1 MPASSPPAL
10 SGESDERYRR
20 LFETAQEGIVLTTP
34 SGEIIDCNPT
44 ACELTGYDR
53 EELIGS
59 QASGLYDA
67 EAREELVRALQEEGQ
82 VKGMKVRLRS
92 KEDEELLCLVS
103 AILWTDEA
111 GEPTAIQSF
120 VRDVTEG
127 DRARAVL
134 LESEEKFRR
143 LAENAPVGIAVL
155 QGGPAE
161 DADARQWA
169 ISYANPAFAEILGYR
184 PKDLIG
190 RSPRELY
197 PPEDWPAVREW
208 IRRRFDQSG
217 EARLKTRGKTKSG
230 EPRHIEMFGGRIIHQ
245 GHPALVGGL
254 VDVTQRYRLQREMM
268 RIQEEERK
276 RLGQDLH
283 DGLSSKLTAARMKLE
298 NLTNRVER
306 ALRRRASGPEDG
318 GDEAVSD
325 PPFTETLIE
334 DLREIESEVGRC
346 ADDTRQ
352 LSRGLAPPAFSSD
365 EGLLEALQH
374 LADST
379 TDCSLVVGDEIEEA
393 GDASAL
399 SAEEKTQLYWV
410 VQEAVTN
417 ARRHSEAD
425 RIVIRLT
432 KSDGAL
438 TIVVEDDGEGFELS
452 EVERESLGLRS
463 MRHRADLIEADF
475 SVDTG
480 AGEGTSVR
488 CRFSR

>member
-1 MPASSPPAL
+1 MAASSPPHL

-44 ACELTGYDR
+44 ACELTGYER

-67 EAREELVRALQEEGQ
+67 EVREELVQALQEEGQ

-127 DRARAVL
+127 DRARTVL
-134 LESEEKFRR
+134 VESEEKFRG
-143 LAENAPVGIAVL
+143 LAENAPIGIALL
-155 QGGPAE
+155 QGGPA
-161 DADARQWA
+161 ADAQQWV
-169 ISYANPAFAEILGYR
+169 ISYANPACAEILGYH
-184 PKDLIG
+184 PKEIIG
-190 RSPRELY
+190 RSPKELCL
-197 PPEDWPAVREW
+197 PEDWPSVREW
-208 IRRRFDQSG
+208 IRRRLDRAG
-217 EARLKTRGKTKSG
+217 EARFKARGKTKSG
-230 EPRHIEMFGGRIIHQ
+230 EVRHIEVFGGRITHQ
-245 GHPALVGGL
+245 GRPALVGGL
-254 VDVTQRYRLQREMM
+254 VDVTERHRLQREIM

-283 DGLSSKLTAARMKLE
+283 DGLASKLTAARMKLE

-306 ALRRRASGPEDG
+306 ALRQQTSGQSEGSKEAASEADRAGS
-318 GDEAVSD
+318 
-325 PPFTETLIE
+325 LID

-346 ADDTRQ
+346 ADDTRR

-365 EGLLEALQH
+365 EGLLKALRR

-379 TDCSLVVGDEIEEA
+379 NNCSLVVGDEIEEA
-393 GDASAL
+393 GDFPTL
-399 SAEEKTQLYWV
+399 SSEEKTQLYWV

-417 ARRHSEAD
+417 ARRHSGAD
-425 RIVIRLT
+425 CIVIRLT

-438 TIVVEDDGEGFELS
+438 TLAVEDDGKGFERS

-463 MRHRADLIEADF
+463 MRHRADLIGADF
-475 SVDTG
+475 SVDTEP
-480 AGEGTSVR
+480 GEGTRVR